1 MDFSPFS
8 TLSLGRSSEANFLR
22 PEADRDFLDRLSD
35 WSSMTRGP
43 DHGIPM
49 ISKPHHK
56 ENRLW
61 LPVTL
66 DSLS

>member
-1 MDFSPFS
+1 MGFLPFS
-8 TLSLGRSSEANFLR
+8 ILSLGRSSEANFLR
-22 PEADRDFLDRLSD
+22 PEADWGFLNRLSD

-43 DHGIPM
+43 DHGIPV
-49 ISKPHHK
+49 ISEPYSK